1 MLPDSRRYVADASN
15 PLAARALA
23 NDSHTELVTRF
34 RDLAV
39 AGRDDR
45 IRAALAGAPAALP
58 YSRLWRALCVAL
70 EKPAGDEVST
80 RVFAIPW
87 MVVCAGS
94 SAATLSCVLPD
105 PAAVTRV
112 LEQHGVFGASRSV
125 GSSSALCGLDLLE
138 SLAPGE
144 VLRGWE
150 STRIRQ
156 AAPAPIQVARASEE
170 VHLRFLLGAA
180 IVPQHAPDI
189 VETGANIGAWGTPA
203 LRAMGAQL
211 AVPGVQVLAIPR
223 PPAGLYTAAFTGRR
237 AAVETAFNLFMS
249 NTLRR
254 VRLAFGD
261 PTVTLSAHEGGE
273 VRVTLWTLLDD
284 TIIEGFRWPLHPADD
299 IEEIERSV
307 VELISECRLQ
317 PPHVIARVLPDYGP
331 TGAVLFPAI
340 DR

>member
-1 MLPDSRRYVADASN
+1 MLPDPRRYVADASN
-15 PLAARALA
+15 ALAARALA

-39 AGRDDR
+39 AGRDDQ
-45 IRAALAGAPAALP
+45 IRAALAGAPAALA
-58 YSRLWRALCVAL
+58 YSRLWRALCAAL
-70 EKPAGDEVST
+70 EEPAGDEVST

-87 MVVCAGS
+87 MVVSAGS
-94 SAATLSCVLPD
+94 SAATLSWVLRD

-180 IVPQHAPDI
+180 IVPAHAPDI

-211 AVPGVQVLAIPR
+211 AVP
-223 PPAGLYTAAFTGRR
+223 
-237 AAVETAFNLFMS
+237 
-249 NTLRR
+249 
-254 VRLAFGD
+254 
-261 PTVTLSAHEGGE
+261 
-273 VRVTLWTLLDD
+273 
-284 TIIEGFRWPLHPADD
+284 
-299 IEEIERSV
+299 
-307 VELISECRLQ
+307 
-317 PPHVIARVLPDYGP
+317 
-331 TGAVLFPAI
+331 
-340 DR
+340 